1 MNSKAAKN
9 RSFMDTL
16 VALFKNVWLK
26 RGVALL
32 CWGYTGLLIWIAWL
46 NGAFF
51 LEYENPTS
59 LFVVYVFVNIA
70 ALALLLSLI
79 HI

>member
-32 CWGYTGLLIWIAWL
+32 WL
-46 NGAFF
+46 G
-51 LEYENPTS
+51 
-59 LFVVYVFVNIA
+59 VYRASYLDSVAQRRVFSRV
-70 ALALLLSLI
+70 
-79 HI
+79 

>member
-26 RGVALL
+26 RG
-32 CWGYTGLLIWIAWL
+32 GNDNFPGTG
-46 NGAFF
+46 
-51 LEYENPTS
+51 
-59 LFVVYVFVNIA
+59 
-70 ALALLLSLI
+70 
-79 HI
+79 